1 MCWRYCLFHSES
13 NLTAVS
19 FGDLCDIAEVLWKYA
34 LLCLLSISLSVFC
47 LITLVS
53 KIVFLLGG
61 LISIHVTAEWI
72 CKLGNV
78 AYISPEV
85 RREWLEYHW
94 LNYQFTLFGN
104 LLLRVIPLHPTS
116 AGPNPNSVL
125 VRLLALHLHILTRP
139 VAKWKN
145 TSTNF
150 NTIQDEKY

>member
-1 MCWRYCLFHSES
+1 MCVLRVLFI
-13 NLTAVS
+13 S
-19 FGDLCDIAEVLWKYA
+19 FGIKFDCSFFWRLVWHRRSTVEVCFATSSLY
-34 LLCLLSISLSVFC
+34 LSICLLSYYISVQDN
-47 LITLVS
+47 
-53 KIVFLLGG
+53 IVFLLGG
-61 LISIHVTAEWI
+61 LISIHATAEWI

-125 VRLLALHLHILTRP
+125 VRLLALHLHILN
-139 VAKWKN
+139 K
-145 TSTNF
+145 STNF
-150 NTIQDEKY
+150 NTIQDEKS